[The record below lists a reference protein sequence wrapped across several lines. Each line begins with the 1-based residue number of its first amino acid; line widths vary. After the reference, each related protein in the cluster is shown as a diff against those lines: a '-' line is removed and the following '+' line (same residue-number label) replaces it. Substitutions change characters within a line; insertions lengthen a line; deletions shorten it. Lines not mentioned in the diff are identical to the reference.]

1 MKKNKTLLGVALLI
15 AVLMLGVGYALTSI
29 PLTLNGTMNAAT
41 NDENFRVEFT
51 DAEASNADDT
61 ATFTT
66 TSATYN
72 VKSLKTVGEKAT
84 ATFTITNL
92 SKAGIN
98 TNITANEAQVTDAGQ
113 YFKVTTNL
121 ENGQDV
127 AVNGTA
133 TYTVTV
139 ELVKA
144 PVETAATGSFTVSF
158 NAAAVAAN

>member
-29 PLTLNGTMNAAT
+29 PLTLNGTMNAET
-41 NDENFRVEFT
+41 NNENFKVEFT
-51 DAEASNADDT
+51 KAEKSNDADT
-61 ATFTT
+61 ATFTGT
-66 TSATYN
+66 TATYN
-72 VKSLKTVGEKAT
+72 VNSLKTVGDEAT

-113 YFKVTTNL
+113 YFEVTTQLTN
-121 ENGQDV
+121 NTNV

-139 ELVKA
+139 KLVKA
-144 PVETAATGSFTVSF
+144 PVETAATGTFTVSF
-158 NAAAVAAN
+158 NAEAVAAN